1 MSALFHW
8 HDLHLSQPGRQTSKG
23 PRALGP
29 WRFRRRPARRVD
41 PGHWAGHL
49 ALTPV
54 CLSA

>member
-8 HDLHLSQPGRQTSKG
+8 HDSHLSQPGRQISKG

-29 WRFRRRPARRVD
+29 WPSRRRPARRGD
-41 PGHWAGHL
+41 PGHRAGHL